1 MIGYPLDSHVEFDEN
16 NIPVYD
22 RAVSSVPLRKLIKKL
37 FSDGVMP
44 NPSTNMQ
51 VAAGTGMNVVVKPGF
66 AICNGCMKLEEEQ
79 VALSVR
85 VADSSYARIDTV
97 VLRLDDN
104 DSARSCELA
113 VLTGTPSA
121 NPVRPNLT
129 RNKSVW
135 EIGLAD
141 IKVSANATS
150 IKNGN
155 ITDTR
160 YQASRCGVI
169 SSISEFDTTTLYQQ
183 IQDDLKEFQENE
195 KTYFAEW
202 FDEIKDQLS
211 TDAAGNLQNQILV
224 ERERINNLARMEEES
239 IVTDAEK
246 EIADVRVDANG
257 IKHPTAGDA
266 VRDQFNKAREQF
278 DEVEK
283 QFDEVHDIRLGADGI
298 VYPTAGEAVRR
309 QIENIQIKFATNER
323 KYEFCPVKL
332 SDIKH
337 VDTSLRVNAG
347 ALPTSNLQFGDAF
360 SFYSQPGHCTYSS
373 EVKAGDSIILSN
385 SHDLNSDNPYL
396 FVFDNNGRWINVVSF
411 DELKDPERYDMKYTF
426 GQDGAF
432 FICFEYTTMQSGEFF
447 YIKRKGMTEPL
458 VLDAKK
464 AELYEND
471 SLIGEEAL
479 DAIMNARQILVRVP
493 NADGGDFTAIYSPI
507 YMYQLP
513 NRMNDYLYL
522 FYLKDEKKEIDLTA
536 LGMGKIEM
544 PIYGQIKLKLARD
557 YNQTPLM

>member
-224 ERERINNLARMEEES
+224 ERERINNLARMEDGS

-257 IKHPTAGDA
+257 ITHPTAGDA
-266 VRDQFNKAREQF
+266 VREQFNEAN
-278 DEVEK
+278 EK
-283 QFDEVHDIRLGADGI
+283 ITKNTEIS
-298 VYPTAGEAVRR
+298 E
-309 QIENIQIKFATNER
+309 
-323 KYEFCPVKL
+323 
-332 SDIKH
+332 
-337 VDTSLRVNAG
+337 
-347 ALPTSNLQFGDAF
+347 
-360 SFYSQPGHCTYSS
+360 
-373 EVKAGDSIILSN
+373 EVKAARTVNGKSYKNLGLAINGLCFDVVEAIGGFDHSMLKIINDYMKGKAWNTLNINVGDDISSIKAIRDEVYPVIGTGCFVCKTKVKKYDFIEFKN
-385 SHDLNSDNPYL
+385 TWVVENRQNYSDKLVITNKDFVVVKTINFNLLAQEPFVEIEEDGYMYLCSEYYDSTEVL
-396 FVFDNNGRWINVVSF
+396 FVLRRKNVTS
-411 DELKDPERYDMKYTF
+411 
-426 GQDGAF
+426 
-432 FICFEYTTMQSGEFF
+432 
-447 YIKRKGMTEPL
+447 PL
-458 VLDAKK
+458 VLEENEAN
-464 AELYEND
+464 EYLYD
-471 SLIGEEAL
+471 SIAGEEAL
-479 DAIMNARQILVRVP
+479 QAILSGRQILVRVP
-493 NADGGDFTAIYSPI
+493 NASGDNYVASYSPV

-513 NRMNDYLYL
+513 NYENQYLYL
-522 FYLKDEKKEIDLTA
+522 FYLKDEKETIDLSA
-536 LGMGKIEM
+536 IGAGKIEM
-544 PIYGQIKLKLARD
+544 PIYGQLKMLLSKT
-557 YNQTPLM
+557 YNADPLK

>member
-16 NIPVYD
+16 NIPFYD

-104 DSARSCELA
+104 DSTRSCELA

-160 YQASRCGVI
+160 YQTSRCGVI

-195 KTYFAEW
+195 KAYFAEW

-224 ERERINNLARMEEES
+224 ERERINNLARMEDGS

-257 IKHPTAGDA
+257 ITHPTAGDA

-283 QFDEVHDIRLGADGI
+283 QFDEVHDIRLGADDV

-360 SFYSQPGHCTYSS
+360 SFYSQPGHCTYDS

-396 FVFDNNGRWINVVSF
+396 FVFDNNGRWIKVVSF
-411 DELKDPERYDMKYTF
+411 DELKDSEQYDMKYTF
-426 GQDGAF
+426 EQDGYF
-432 FICFEYTTMQSGEFF
+432 YICFNYTTAQTGEFF
-447 YIKRKGMTEPL
+447 YVKHPSKNEPF
-458 VLDAKK
+458 VLDAI
-464 AELYEND
+464 ANYED
-471 SLIGEEAL
+471 DAKMGEATL
-479 DAIMNARQILVRVP
+479 KAIMEGRNVVVRVP
-493 NADGGDFTAIYSPI
+493 NVSGDNYVATYSPI

-522 FYLKDEKKEIDLTA
+522 FYLKDEKQEIDLTA
-536 LGMGKIEM
+536 LGIGKIEM